1 MSNYNQDP
9 YHGDQNPYR
18 QPQAQQHPG
27 MFGQTSMP
35 YNPYAA
41 ANAEQVERLGF
52 IRRTYLHL
60 GAAVLA
66 FALLEWLLL
75 AVFREQVVG
84 LIRNVNPMMF
94 LIIFF
99 GFIGVGWVARYWAS
113 SSTSKAVQYAGLS
126 LYVVAEAIFFLPL
139 LAYATMVPQFEGIV
153 PAAGIITGIVFVGL
167 TVAVFVSRIDFSF
180 LRMFLIVGSLAA
192 FAFIIA
198 SFFFGGSG
206 LLGPF
211 FACAMIV
218 LACGYILY
226 DTSNVM
232 HHYRTDQ
239 HVAAALALFASVAI
253 LFWYVIR
260 LLMALRR

>member
-1 MSNYNQDP
+1 
-9 YHGDQNPYR
+9 
-18 QPQAQQHPG
+18 
-27 MFGQTSMP
+27 MFGQATTMP
-35 YNPYAA
+35 YNPHAA

-52 IRRTYLHL
+52 IRRTYTHL
-60 GAAVLA
+60 AGAVLA
-66 FALLEWLLL
+66 FGLLEWLLIV
-75 AVFREQVVG
+75 VFKEQVIGFMQRANSMV
-84 LIRNVNPMMF
+84 F
-94 LIIFF
+94 LVIFL
-99 GFIGVGWVARYWAS
+99 GFIGVGWLARSWAS
-113 SSTSKAVQYAGLS
+113 SSTSKAVQYAGLV

-139 LAYATMVPQFEGIV
+139 LVMASTIPQFEGII

-180 LRMFLIVGSLAA
+180 LRMFLVVASLAA
-192 FAFIIA
+192 FAFIMA
-198 SFFFGGSG
+198 SFFLNVGIT
-206 LLGPF
+206 GPL
-211 FACAMIV
+211 FAGAMIV

-239 HVAAALALFASVAI
+239 HVAASLALFASVAI